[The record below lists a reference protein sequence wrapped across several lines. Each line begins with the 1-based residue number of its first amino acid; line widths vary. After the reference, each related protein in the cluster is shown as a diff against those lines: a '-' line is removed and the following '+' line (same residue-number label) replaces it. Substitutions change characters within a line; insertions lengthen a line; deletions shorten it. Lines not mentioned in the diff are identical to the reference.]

1 MCVCTSHLGTESEF
15 LVCLCVVNFVQIYL
29 MWTLN
34 NRKHDRK
41 RKSNSQTEM
50 PLAHS
55 FQTNKHFNNF
65 VWCRFSDLKDRIV
78 LMWNRSFNHF
88 KVTANHRRI
97 DQYLRQLICIWFRF
111 VYFILSNRVSG
122 EGGGSKD
129 SVVVISSTRLM
140 KKCGKHSHEI
150 ATRAWNESLY
160 TRIYSVCIYIGVVCS
175 TTLARIHVFIS
186 CASMER

>member
-41 RKSNSQTEM
+41 RESNSQTEM

-122 EGGGSKD
+122 EGGGQQ
-129 SVVVISSTRLM
+129 RFG
-140 KKCGKHSHEI
+140 CGNFKYTFDEEVRQAFARNRNKSMEWI
-150 ATRAWNESLY
+150 ALY
-160 TRIYSVCIYIGVVCS
+160 THI
-175 TTLARIHVFIS
+175 
-186 CASMER
+186 